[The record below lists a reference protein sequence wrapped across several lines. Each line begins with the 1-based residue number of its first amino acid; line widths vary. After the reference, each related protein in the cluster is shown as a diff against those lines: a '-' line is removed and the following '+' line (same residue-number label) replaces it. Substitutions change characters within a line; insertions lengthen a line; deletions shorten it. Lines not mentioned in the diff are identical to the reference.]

1 MTPNLELTPKTHLL
15 PNGNSLYLFPS
26 DALEL
31 VKLDITVEGGSC
43 YQTKMCLAQAANQ
56 LFGEATLEHE
66 AAWVAEFMD
75 FRGITLERMA
85 DICTGNVS
93 FYFLRKYAEELLPL
107 VREMFEQPCVTQ
119 QLFEAHKAKRR
130 LQLSQNFQ
138 KTSYVAR
145 NIFYEQ
151 LYGPEHVLGTYA
163 RPEDVEALT
172 QDDVSAF
179 IHEHYRLGEAHIVLS
194 GSIDEELLSLCDK
207 YLVGEKTQN
216 QESRFVCP
224 QVCDIAPHKVHQPM
238 PNAVQSSLR
247 IGRVLP
253 YTFDDMEYARFMV
266 LNTVL
271 GGYFGS
277 RLMGNLRED
286 KGYTYGIYSQTQI
299 YRGNIV
305 FYIAADVAGEA
316 TDKAV
321 EEVLKEMERL
331 RKEPV
336 ETEELQRVVHYMEGD
351 FIRSIDGV
359 FERSERYRQMVATDV
374 TEKFTE
380 NYHEALQTITPEQL
394 TDIAQLILS
403 PETLTI
409 VTAGMK

>member
-119 QLFEAHKAKRR
+119 QLFEAHKAKRW

-224 QVCDIAPHKVHQPM
+224 QVRDFAPHKVHQPM

-394 TDIAQLILS
+394 TDIAQRILS

>member
-1 MTPNLELTPKTHLL
+1 MIPNLELIPKIHLM

-43 YQTKMCLAQAANQ
+43 HQHKMCLAQAANQ
-56 LFGEATLEHE
+56 LFGEATKEHE

-138 KTSYVAR
+138 KTAYVAR

-151 LYGPEHVLGTYA
+151 LYGPDHVLGTYA
-163 RPEDVEALT
+163 RPEDVETLT
-172 QDDVSAF
+172 QEDEAAF
-179 IHEHYRLGEAHIVLS
+179 ICEHYRLGQAHIVLS
-194 GSIDEELLSLCDK
+194 GSIDEDLLSLCDK
-207 YLVGEKTQN
+207 YLVGDNPQK
-216 QESRFVCP
+216 QEPRFVCP
-224 QVCDIAPHKVHQPM
+224 RVSEYAAHNVYHPM
-238 PNAVQSSLR
+238 PNKVQSSIR
-247 IGRVLP
+247 VGRVLP
-253 YTFDDMEYARFMV
+253 YAFDDMEYARFMV

-305 FYIAADVAGEA
+305 FYIAADVSGEA
-316 TDKAV
+316 TEKAV

-331 RKEPV
+331 RNEPV
-336 ETEELQRVVHYMEGD
+336 EAEELQRVVHYMEGD

-394 TDIAQLILS
+394 TGIAKLILD